1 MISKFFIERPVLS
14 NVIAIL
20 MILIGGVCLF
30 RLAVAQYPD
39 VVPPTVQVTTRYPG
53 ASAKTVI
60 NTVALPIEQQV
71 NGVEDMLYMQ
81 SYSGA
86 DGTYSLTVTFKIG
99 TDLNFAQV
107 LVQNRV
113 SSALSQLPQSV
124 QNQGVTVQKKS
135 TAILLFVTLTSPN
148 STYDSLFL
156 SNYATINIR
165 DELSRLPGV
174 GNVTVFGAG
183 QYSMRVWLDPNKLQV
198 RGLMPAD
205 VISAIQQQSQQVTAG
220 QVGAPPTPAGQAF
233 QYTLNVNGR
242 LDDASEFE
250 NVIVKTGS
258 NGDVTRVRDVGWVE
272 LGAQTYSQIFSL
284 NNKPSVGIGVFQS
297 PGANALE
304 VQKAVEAKM
313 AALAKS
319 FPQDIK
325 YDTPFDTTKFVSES
339 IKEVYKTLIEAG
351 LLVLIVILIFLQD
364 WRAMLVP
371 ATTVPVTIIGAFAAM
386 AALGFTVNISTLF
399 AIVLAIGIVVDD
411 AIVVV
416 EGAAH
421 NIEKGMSGHDAAI
434 AAMDSLFAPIVG
446 ITLVLIS
453 VFLPSAFL
461 PGLTGKMYSQFALV
475 IAATALLSAINAA
488 TLKPTQCA
496 LWLRRPVPP
505 EQRNFF
511 YRGFNAVY
519 DRVERGYARLI
530 GGLVAHSGVSV
541 MAALILI
548 GIAGYGLSRVPTG
561 FIPIED
567 QGYLLVAV
575 QLPDGASL
583 DRTQRVLN
591 QVSDI
596 AGKTAGV
603 DQVISIAGISA
614 LDNSSSL
621 ANAGVAYLILK
632 EWSAR
637 GQGQDLRSLF
647 VGLNEKMSEIPEARI
662 LVIPPPPIQG
672 IGNAAGFAMQVQLRD
687 GNSDFGKLQA
697 IAGAIVANAQTQSA
711 LQRVSSP
718 FRSMVP
724 QFDVEVDRVKTQT
737 LHVTTDQIFS
747 TLSSYMGSTYVNQFN
762 KFGRTF
768 QVYAQADAQ
777 FRLTP
782 RDIEKLMVRNSQGD
796 MIPLGT
802 VATITPSIGPSLI
815 SLYNLYPTATIIG
828 LPATGY
834 SSGQS
839 MALMEEIAAKTL
851 PPGTGFEWTAMS
863 YQEKVV
869 GGQIYWAF
877 GLALLLVYLVLAG
890 QYESWYAPVSVIL
903 AVPLSLLGPM
913 AVLTALR
920 IENNLYTQIGIILLI
935 ALSAKNAILIVEVA
949 LELHVRE
956 RKPLLQSAVEAAR
969 ARFRPIL
976 MTSFAF
982 ILGVVPLVL
991 ATGAG
996 ASARKSIGITVFSG
1010 MIASTCLA
1018 VLFVPTFFVVVQRFE
1033 NWLGERKAKKAGAA
1047 VSQAAPRARR
1057 LPLASQFK
1065 RRLKARQRR
1074 HAFRPDVPGIHVFPS
1089 FRARKTW
1096 MGPGRD
1102 AGHEVRIT
1110 GYICA
1115 ASFRSRL
1122 IEVSS
1127 DCSDSGLS
1135 ARGSGKFG
1143 GKFTGAAS
1151 GPPST
1156 WTKRPCKTSSRRPM
1170 VQRTTQ

>member
-20 MILIGGVCLF
+20 MILIGGVSLF
-30 RLAVAQYPD
+30 SLAVAQYPD
-39 VVPPTVQVTTRYPG
+39 IVPPTVQVTTRYPG

-60 NTVALPIEQQV
+60 DTVALPIEQQV

-124 QNQGVTVQKKS
+124 QNQGVTVQKRS

-148 STYDSLFL
+148 KTYDSLFL

-174 GNVTVFGAG
+174 GSVTVFGAG

-198 RGLMPAD
+198 RNLMPQD

-220 QVGAPPTPAGQAF
+220 QIGMPPTPSGQAF

-242 LDDASEFE
+242 LDDKDQFE
-250 NVIVKTGS
+250 DIIVKTGTS
-258 NGDVTRVRDVGWVE
+258 GDVTRVRDVGWVE
-272 LGAQTYSQIFSL
+272 LGAQTYSQVFSL
-284 NNKPSVGIGVFQS
+284 NNKPATGIGVFQA

-304 VQKAVEAKM
+304 VEKAVKKKM
-313 AALAKS
+313 ATLAAG
-319 FPQDIK
+319 FPQDVK
-325 YDTPFDTTKFVSES
+325 FDVPFDTTKFVEAS
-339 IKEVYKTLIEAG
+339 IHEVYKTLLEAG

-386 AALGFTVNISTLF
+386 AALGFTVNLSTLF

-421 NIEKGMSGHDAAI
+421 NIERGMSAHDAAI
-434 AAMDSLFAPIVG
+434 AAMDALFAPIIG

-461 PGLTGKMYSQFALV
+461 PGLTGRMYAQFALV

-496 LWLRRPVPP
+496 LWLRRPAPP
-505 EQRNFF
+505 EQRNWF

-519 DRVERGYARLI
+519 DRVERGYARLM
-530 GGLVAHSGVSV
+530 GRLVEHSGLSV
-541 MAALILI
+541 ISALILI
-548 GIAGYGLSRVPTG
+548 GIGGYGLSRVPTG

-567 QGYLLVAV
+567 QGYLLAAV
-575 QLPDGASL
+575 QLPDGAAL
-583 DRTQRVLN
+583 DRTQRVLD
-591 QVSDI
+591 QVSEL
-596 AGKTAGV
+596 AGKTPGV

-614 LDNSSSL
+614 LDNNSSL
-621 ANAGVAYLILK
+621 ANAGVGYLILK
-632 EWSAR
+632 DWSAR
-637 GQGQDLRSLF
+637 GPGEDLRSLA
-647 VGLNEKMSEIPEARI
+647 VGLNQKLGAISEARI

-672 IGNAAGFAMQVQLRD
+672 IGNAAGFAMQIELRD
-687 GNSDFGKLQA
+687 GNSDFAKLQA
-697 IAGAIVANAQTQSA
+697 ITNAVVAHAQTQSA
-711 LQRVSSP
+711 LQRVNSS

-724 QFDVEVDRVKTQT
+724 QFDVEIDRVKTQT
-737 LHVTTDQIFS
+737 LQVTTDQIFS

-768 QVYAQADAQ
+768 QVYAQADSQ
-777 FRLTP
+777 FRLSQ

-802 VATITPSIGPSLI
+802 VARITPAVGPSLI
-815 SLYNLYPTATIIG
+815 SLYNLYPSSTVIG
-828 LPATGY
+828 LPAQGY

-851 PPGTGFEWTAMS
+851 PRGTGYEWTAMS
-863 YQEKVV
+863 YQEKSVSN
-869 GGQIYWAF
+869 QIYYVF

-890 QYESWYAPVSVIL
+890 QYESWYAPISVIL

-913 AVLTALR
+913 AVLTGLR
-920 IENNLYTQIGIILLI
+920 IENNLYTQIGLILLI

-949 LELHVRE
+949 LELHVRD
-956 RKPLLQSAVEAAR
+956 RKPLLESAIEAAR

-976 MTSFAF
+976 MTSFDF

-1033 NWLGERKAKKAGAA
+1033 NWLAERKGKAPAPKTIP
-1047 VSQAAPRARR
+1047 QA
-1057 LPLASQFK
+1057 
-1065 RRLKARQRR
+1065 
-1074 HAFRPDVPGIHVFPS
+1074 PS
-1089 FRARKTW
+1089 AT
-1096 MGPGRD
+1096 
-1102 AGHEVRIT
+1102 A
-1110 GYICA
+1110 
-1115 ASFRSRL
+1115 
-1122 IEVSS
+1122 
-1127 DCSDSGLS
+1127 
-1135 ARGSGKFG
+1135 
-1143 GKFTGAAS
+1143 
-1151 GPPST
+1151 
-1156 WTKRPCKTSSRRPM
+1156 
-1170 VQRTTQ
+1170 